1 VYAYMFK
8 GKLFLTNA
16 GYAQIA
22 GGWLSFEHNALTSKQ
37 HRRIDAISQELFHTG
52 WLYVW
57 SSRKKCK
64 VYASPID
71 AKGKELDVYEY
82 WHLTGNTVRS
92 KQEYN
97 EFMEGKLKGKD
108 K

>member
-1 VYAYMFK
+1 MFK

-22 GGWLSFEHNALTSKQ
+22 GGWLSFEHNELTYRQKV
-37 HRRIDAISQELFHTG
+37 RIDAIKQEVLDTG
-52 WLYVW
+52 YLYVW
-57 SSRKKCK
+57 SSRKKMK
-64 VYASPID
+64 VYAYPID
-71 AKGKELDVYEY
+71 CEGREPDVYEY
-82 WHLTGNTVRS
+82 WHITGNTVRS